1 MASLKN
7 VLIDFAIRRH
17 RFVAIGILLFTLCT
31 GSFFPWIT
39 MDTDPE
45 NMLEKTEPARV
56 FHNWSKKEF
65 DLNDTIVV
73 GVIKEEDPDGVF
85 NPETLG
91 RVHELTEYART
102 LRWEDPK
109 CPGKFSGVIEASMI
123 APAMV
128 DHLSQQ
134 EPGILRF
141 DWLMPRPPETR
152 EEARAIRDKALS
164 NPILKGQMVSE
175 DGKALC
181 LYLPLTDKML
191 SYRVFGK
198 LQEKIRELGGD
209 ETYHIA
215 GLPVAESAIGVEM
228 FKQMTFAAPLTM
240 AAICGLLLLFFRKWV
255 LVLLPMIVATVA
267 VVGALG
273 LMIAF
278 GHPVHILSSM
288 LPIFLM
294 PIAICDTV
302 HILSD
307 FFESYTRE
315 KGRMQTIREVMQAL
329 FAPILFT
336 SLTTAAGFLSFLT
349 TAIPPARVFGVFVA
363 AGVMIAWFATLLL
376 VPAYVMMIP
385 ERTLTH
391 FGKAALR
398 KGRLTGLET
407 LLQHTGRVTVNH
419 ARAVLCLIPLLIL
432 MAAWGISRININD
445 NYAKRFSTDHS
456 IRRADDAINRHFGG
470 TYTAYLI
477 LEGAD
482 ATPLSVEDIHELEE
496 DLVRLVGETESSRGS
511 AAVLLSDIRSRFSD
525 FAKAPGTREAFM
537 DRALHYAEE
546 KTQEATDE
554 EFQVLE
560 EVRHFFGTERER
572 LKTFK
577 QPAVLEYLAGL
588 QSHVEKAGLV
598 GKSTSVADVV
608 RKVNQELIDGKEEN
622 YRIPERF
629 QEVSECYMQYQQS
642 HRPKDLWHLVTP
654 DFMRAALWMQFSTG
668 DSTQTARAVK
678 AVEDYMRLHKPPV
691 ALSCNWAGLHYVNL
705 VFQDIMFWQMLA
717 SFGGTLI
724 IVFIMMTFLFRS
736 ALWAAASMVPLILTI
751 AAIYGLTGIVGK
763 DYDMPVAVLSAI
775 TIGIG
780 IDFAVH
786 FMQRSRQIHGKTRSW
801 RASVPMV
808 FGEPAVAI
816 TRNVLVVALGFL
828 PLMVAQ
834 LIPYRTTAIL
844 LFGILFSSGLITLL
858 LLPAMLTV
866 GEKWFFPR
874 QREIPQTEEST
885 TREAA

>member
-1 MASLKN
+1 MSSLKN
-7 VLIDFAIRRH
+7 ILIDFAIRRH
-17 RFVAIGILLFTLCT
+17 RLVAIGILLFTLCT
-31 GSFFPWIT
+31 GAFFPWIT

-45 NMLEKTEPARV
+45 NMLEKTEPVRV
-56 FHNWSKKEF
+56 FHNWSKKQF

-73 GVIKEEDPDGVF
+73 GVIMEEDPDGVF
-85 NPETLG
+85 NPETLK
-91 RVHELTEYART
+91 RIHELTAYAKT
-102 LRWEDPK
+102 LRWEDPAH
-109 CPGKFSGVIEASMI
+109 PGQFSGVIEASMI
-123 APAMV
+123 APSMV
-128 DHLSQQ
+128 DHIHQQ
-134 EPGILRF
+134 EPGTLRF

-152 EEARAIRDKALS
+152 EEARSLRDRALS

-191 SYRVFGK
+191 SYRIYGR
-198 LQEKIRELGGD
+198 LQEKIRALGGG

-215 GLPVAESAIGVEM
+215 GLPVTESAIGVEM
-228 FKQMTFAAPLTM
+228 FRQMTFAAPLTM
-240 AAICGLLLLFFRKWV
+240 AMIFGLLLLFFRKWV
-255 LVLLPMIVATVA
+255 LILLPMIVATVA
-267 VVGALG
+267 VIGALG

-315 KGRMQTIREVMQAL
+315 KGRRQTIREVMQAL
-329 FAPILFT
+329 FTPILFT

-363 AGVMIAWFATLLL
+363 AGVMIAWVATLLL

-385 ERTLTH
+385 ERTLEN
-391 FGKAALR
+391 FGKAAR
-398 KGRLTGLET
+398 HRGQPTGLET
-407 LLQHTGRVTVNH
+407 LLQHTGRLSVGH
-419 ARAVLCLIPLLIL
+419 ARAFLCIIPIL
-432 MAAWGISRININD
+432 MLVAAWGISRIQIND
-445 NYAKRFSTDHS
+445 NYARRFSTDHA
-456 IRRADDAINRHFGG
+456 IRKADEAINRHFGG

-477 LEGAD
+477 LEGAE
-482 ATPLSVEDIHELEE
+482 ATPLSGEALRQLEK
-496 DLVRLVGETESSRGS
+496 DLVRLVGEPGEDGK
-511 AAVLLSDIRSRFSD
+511 AAALILSDIRSRFSD
-525 FAKAPGTREAFM
+525 FAKAPGTREAFLE
-537 DRALHYAEE
+537 RALQYAGKKAE
-546 KTQEATDE
+546 TATDE
-554 EFQVLE
+554 EFQILE
-560 EVRHFFGTERER
+560 EVRHFFGTEKER

-577 QPAVLEYLAGL
+577 QPAVLAYLAGL
-588 QSHVEKAGLV
+588 QAHVEKAGLV
-598 GKSTSVADVV
+598 GKSTSVADVI

-642 HRPKDLWHLVTP
+642 HRPNDLWHLVTP
-654 DFMRAALWMQFSTG
+654 DFMRAAVWMQFPTG
-668 DSTQTARAVK
+668 DSMHTAKTVK
-678 AVEDYMRLHKPPV
+678 AVEDYMRSHKPPV
-691 ALSCNWAGLHYVNL
+691 SLSCNWAGLHYVNL

-717 SFGGTLI
+717 SFAGTLV
-724 IVFIMMTFLFRS
+724 IVFIMMTLLFRS
-736 ALWAAASMVPLILTI
+736 VLWAAASMLPLVLTI
-751 AAIYGLTGIVGK
+751 AATYGLTGIVGK

-775 TIGIG
+775 TIGIA

-786 FMQRSRQIHGKTRSW
+786 FMQRSRQIHGETRSW
-801 RASVPMV
+801 KASVPIV

-844 LFGILFSSGLITLL
+844 LFGILFFSGLMTLL

-866 GEKWFFPR
+866 GEKWFFRR
-874 QREIPQTEEST
+874 QGGSPQTEDT
-885 TREAA
+885 TARDAA